1 MLIIH
6 LKKGRDKPIRAGHP
20 WIFSGAIHMVE
31 GEAAPGEAC
40 EVLSSTG
47 DVIGSG
53 YYNPA
58 SAIRVR
64 MLCLGEKRFTTEM
77 LLHRVDRAIEHRR
90 ALSIAADTTAYRL
103 INSEGDFLPG
113 LIVDKYDNGL
123 CVQVLTAGMEKLRG
137 PLIER
142 LAEALSPQFI
152 YERSDTDA
160 RAREGLALRR
170 GIIGGVL
177 PETVVFRENGLA
189 FGIDIVKGQ
198 KTGFFLDQRI
208 NRMLSARFAAG
219 AAVCDCFAYSGGFS
233 VYALAHGARVVH
245 AVDSSSVAL
254 ETAKQNVALNNLPSE
269 KINFLSQD
277 VFSFLRTTEAAY
289 DMIILDPPKFAK
301 HPGEVPR
308 AARGYKDI
316 NLLAFKKAAIGGI
329 VFTFSCSNAI
339 DSRLFRQI
347 VFAAAADSGRLIQV
361 MQVLGAGPD
370 HPVNIA
376 HPEGDYLKG
385 LALRVE

>member
-1 MLIIH
+1 MLTIH
-6 LKKGRDKPIRAGHP
+6 LKKGRDKPIRMGHP
-20 WIFSGAIHMVE
+20 WIFSGAIRRVE
-31 GEAAPGEAC
+31 GEGTPGEAC

-64 MLCLGEKRFTTEM
+64 MLCLGKNRFTMKM

-90 ALSIAADTTAYRL
+90 ALGIGADTTAYRL

-113 LIVDKYDNGL
+113 LIVDKYDAGL

-142 LAEALSPQFI
+142 LAEALSPQFL

-245 AVDSSSVAL
+245 AVDSSSGAL

-269 KINFLSQD
+269 KINFLTDD

-289 DMIILDPPKFAK
+289 DLIILDPPKFAK

-308 AARGYKDI
+308 AARGYTDI
-316 NLLAFKKAAIGGI
+316 NLLAFKKAASGGI

>member
-137 PLIER
+137 PLIAR
-142 LAEALSPQFI
+142 LAEALSPRFI

-316 NLLAFKKAAIGGI
+316 NLLAFKKAAAGGI

-361 MQVLGAGPD
+361 MQALGAGPD